1 MIWSWISFK
10 NFTKSA
16 ILLLCSGLLSFTAI
30 EPSVYIC
37 GIKGAK
43 KYHLIES
50 CRGFSACK
58 HQITKVSLKEAKIY
72 GLTLCG
78 WED

>member
-1 MIWSWISFK
+1 MKFLVTILFITLSSFNADESK
-10 NFTKSA
+10 
-16 ILLLCSGLLSFTAI
+16 
-30 EPSVYIC
+30 VYIC

-43 KYHLIES
+43 KYHFSES
-50 CRGFSACK
+50 CRGLGACK
-58 HQITKVSLKEAKIY
+58 HEIIKVNLKEAKGY